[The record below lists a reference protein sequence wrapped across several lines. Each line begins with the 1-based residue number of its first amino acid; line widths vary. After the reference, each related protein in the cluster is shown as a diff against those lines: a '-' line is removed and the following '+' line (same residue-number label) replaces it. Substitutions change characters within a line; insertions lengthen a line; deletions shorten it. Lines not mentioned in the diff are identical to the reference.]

1 MKWLGFSL
9 IVLASSAWGVQ
20 MGEGYALRRKA
31 LEDVFS
37 VLTGLQGEISS
48 THAPLPEIFRRLALR
63 EGEPWQSFLLCR
75 ESPGILRERDA
86 GSCMER
92 AGGEASANLRSEP
105 GGSGGDIVRTGKR
118 AWISGSWH
126 AAGGAEEFLAKL
138 GTEDRKGFGR
148 GGAAPEGISLP
159 GDLSG
164 TYDCP
169 GIDIM
174 LCRQEG
180 FMEISLIFRIAA
192 VGILVSILCQV
203 LKHSGREE
211 HAFLTSMAGLILVL
225 YWLVPYI
232 YELFE
237 TIQDLFVQ

>member
-63 EGEPWQSFLLCR
+63 EGEPWAVVSSLCR

-105 GGSGGDIVRTGKR
+105 GGSGGTVRTGKR
-118 AWISGSWH
+118 AWISGSWPCSWRR
-126 AAGGAEEFLAKL
+126 EEFLAKL
-138 GTEDRKGFGR
+138 GTEDLERFRKRWSRTGR
-148 GGAAPEGISLP
+148 
-159 GDLSG
+159 
-164 TYDCP
+164 Y
-169 GIDIM
+169 
-174 LCRQEG
+174 
-180 FMEISLIFRIAA
+180 IAA
-192 VGILVSILCQV
+192 WGSL
-203 LKHSGREE
+203 
-211 HAFLTSMAGLILVL
+211 
-225 YWLVPYI
+225 W
-232 YELFE
+232 
-237 TIQDLFVQ
+237 DL